1 MMNLLIHSDIN
12 SLVTGSAKDYL
23 YVSRS
28 KVLTDFL
35 FLIFFFFGGGGGRG
49 GFSKKTYFTYTQLTK
64 WANIGLPLKRR
75 LGGRPMMARH

>member
-1 MMNLLIHSDIN
+1 MMNLLIRSDIN

-35 FLIFFFFGGGGGRG
+35 FLIFFLGGRG

>member
-1 MMNLLIHSDIN
+1 MISNYNIDILLSFLLLKMMNLLIHSDIN

-35 FLIFFFFGGGGGRG
+35 FLIFFFCGGGGGGVEGSVR
-49 GFSKKTYFTYTQLTK
+49 KL
-64 WANIGLPLKRR
+64 ILPI
-75 LGGRPMMARH
+75 HS

>member
-1 MMNLLIHSDIN
+1 MISNYNIDILLSFLLLKMMNLLIHSDIN

-35 FLIFFFFGGGGGRG
+35 FLIFFFFGGGGGVEGSVR
-49 GFSKKTYFTYTQLTK
+49 KL
-64 WANIGLPLKRR
+64 ILPI
-75 LGGRPMMARH
+75 HS